1 METPAVL
8 VNYWE
13 QQTNLSSHTS
23 SGSIIARLFLVASSS
38 QFPEDPLCL
47 CLTEPLLGKM
57 STSQTAQPHL
67 PSRLQ
72 VVILSKMMLG
82 SMFYDCILFSLL
94 LASASGTSP
103 AAVSRTSVH
112 LLLEQAVRVEQAEP
126 GEPAVEE
133 EQPSAGCGEW
143 ARRVAEANR
152 AGAPAALTVVW
163 IARVL

>member
-1 METPAVL
+1 
-8 VNYWE
+8 
-13 QQTNLSSHTS
+13 
-23 SGSIIARLFLVASSS
+23 
-38 QFPEDPLCL
+38 
-47 CLTEPLLGKM
+47 
-57 STSQTAQPHL
+57 
-67 PSRLQ
+67 
-72 VVILSKMMLG
+72 MMLG

-112 LLLEQAVRVEQAEP
+112 LLLEQAVRVEQAEQAEQAEP

-152 AGAPAALTVVW
+152 AGAPAASTVVW